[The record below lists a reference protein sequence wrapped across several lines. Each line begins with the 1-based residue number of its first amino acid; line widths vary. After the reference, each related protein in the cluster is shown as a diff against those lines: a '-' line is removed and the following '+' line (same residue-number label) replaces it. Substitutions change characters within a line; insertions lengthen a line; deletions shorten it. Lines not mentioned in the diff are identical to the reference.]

1 MAAALVIAFLS
12 IVMIVLNCLM
22 ATFTALVVAMPYVT
36 GFVGTLFLTLAYP
49 PLTELIPGH
58 PKLSVFSVAVL
69 VELVIFLL
77 LRHEQTSRPTI
88 IFTSSLLINFVVLLI
103 FSGDIVIDSWQLGI
117 FVTIVYLVGTVFF
130 MRTNLNSQ
138 ETERYERRNIILSI
152 FAGIL
157 YAMSVG
163 ISLLI
168 ILSGIWD
175 SYVEYL
181 GNEEFCERYD
191 TISLYVM
198 IAAMVI
204 TFIVSV
210 IKNLI
215 EQHYVTV
222 DFIPVEDLDEIQ

>member
-1 MAAALVIAFLS
+1 MVALLVVIF
-12 IVMIVLNCLM
+12 MIVLNCIM
-22 ATFTALVVAMPYVT
+22 ATFTVLVVAMPYVT

-58 PKLSVFSVAVL
+58 PKLSVFSVIVL

-77 LRHEQTSRPTI
+77 LRFEQTSKPTI
-88 IFTSSLLINFVVLLI
+88 IFTSSLLINFVVLIIL
-103 FSGDIVIDSWQLGI
+103 SGDMVIDSWQLGI
-117 FVTIVYLVGTVFF
+117 FVTIVYFVGTTVL
-130 MRTNLNSQ
+130 MMTNLGSQ

-168 ILSGIWD
+168 VLGGIWD

>member
-1 MAAALVIAFLS
+1 MAALIPVFL
-12 IVMIVLNCLM
+12 IILMIVLHLLM
-22 ATFTALVVAMPYVT
+22 ATFKMLVAAMPYVT
-36 GFVGTLFLTLAYP
+36 GFVGTLIFTLIYP
-49 PLTELIPGH
+49 SIKELIPGH

-77 LRHEQTSRPTI
+77 LSFEQTSRPTI
-88 IFTSSLLINFVVLLI
+88 IFTSSLFINCAVLII
-103 FSGDIVIDSWQLGI
+103 FCCITIDSWQLGI
-117 FVTIVYLVGTVFF
+117 FCTIVYLVGTAVLL
-130 MRTNLNSQ
+130 MTNLDSQ
-138 ETERYERRNIILSI
+138 ETTRYTKRNIILSI
-152 FAGIL
+152 FAGLL

-163 ISLLI
+163 ITFLVLL
-168 ILSGIWD
+168 GFIWEP
-175 SYVEYL
+175 YIKTL
-181 GNEEFCERYD
+181 GNDVFYERYD